1 MKKILVLGG
10 YSAIS
15 QAVLELLAKEEV
27 ILYLVGRDIQKLEI
41 VRDHL
46 NSIGRSQV
54 YIEAMDLNKIEEH
67 RALLE
72 RATKQMNGLDLLFVC
87 YGVLPNQKNL
97 EQEPEKALDNY
108 FTNAFSTINFV
119 SLVANYF
126 ESKGKGTI
134 AVVTSVAGE
143 RGRKSNY
150 FYGSAKSCVDAFLE
164 GLRHRLFNKGIKVV
178 TIKPGIVDTP
188 MTANLERKTLMA
200 KPERVAQDIV
210 KAFEGR
216 KAVVYTPWI
225 WRYIMLIVKLLP
237 RGIFYRTDF

>member
-87 YGVLPNQKNL
+87 YGVLPNQKKL

-150 FYGSAKSCVDAFLE
+150 FYGSAKSCVDTFLE
-164 GLRHRLFNKGIKVV
+164 GLRHRLFSKGIKVV

-216 KAVVYTPWI
+216 KSVVYTPWI

-237 RGIFYRTDF
+237 GGIFYRTDF